1 MTPPAHDVAVRLDLD
16 REALW
21 INSER
26 RPRLVRLERQD
37 GELRLSDPSNSGTLH
52 VAAEIDGLGEFVLH
66 TSILML
72 RREPYRL
79 LVELARGQANRLRNL
94 VAEWERDGWKAPD
107 RFLPTV
113 QELAGTL
120 CQAVRSAD
128 DATADRCAADV
139 IRATAE
145 LGDLFAL
152 EHGRTALDARMRR
165 GDRPRLGCV
174 VRTQPRD
181 EAAARLLREN
191 VDDVVVPVDWR
202 RIEKEQGVY
211 DWSWLDEQ
219 VAWAGERGFEPVVGP
234 VLDFRPGRLPKW
246 VEQSRQDPGTLL
258 TLLIDIAETV
268 VGRYADKTEC
278 WIVASGANSDSSL
291 GLPAEQAQWLVARL
305 LEAARAVEPTAQLAV
320 GVNQPWGW
328 YAGASPLAAWPVDF
342 VDGLLRTGAR
352 PNALLIQ
359 VESGCG
365 ELHRTAAE
373 SSKMLDR
380 FRRLDLP
387 LWVEF
392 SAPSAGEPGGGGSD
406 DEERQADWL
415 ERQALAALAKPL
427 VQRVVWGEFQDDPQG
442 PSPYGGLMRA
452 DSTPKPS
459 AARWARL
466 LETPALAAPNPPAPA
481 I

>member
-1 MTPPAHDVAVRLDLD
+1 MKQLRLTPPAHDVAVRLKLD

-21 INSER
+21 INGDR
-26 RPRLVRLERQD
+26 RPRLVRLERLN
-37 GELRLSDPSNSGTLH
+37 GELLLTDASSSGTLH
-52 VAAEIDGLGEFVLH
+52 VAAEIEGLGEFVLH

-79 LVELARGQANRLRNL
+79 LVELARGQTNRLRNL

-113 QELAGTL
+113 QDLAGTL

-128 DATADRCAADV
+128 DANADRCAAEV

-145 LGDLFAL
+145 LGDQFAL
-152 EHGRTALDARMRR
+152 EHGRTALQARLRR

-174 VRTQPRD
+174 VRTRPKD
-181 EAAARLLREN
+181 EPAARLLRES

-202 RIEKEQGVY
+202 CIEKEQGVY
-211 DWSWLDEQ
+211 DWTWLDEQ
-219 VAWAGERGFEPVVGP
+219 VAWAVRGGVEPIIGP

-246 VEQSRQDPGTLL
+246 VEQSRRDPGTLL

-278 WIVASGANSDSSL
+278 WIVASGANADSCL
-291 GLPAEQAQWLVARL
+291 GLPAEQAEGLMARL

-320 GVNQPWGW
+320 GVTQPWGW
-328 YAGASPLAAWPVDF
+328 YAGASALAAWPVDF

-352 PNALLIQ
+352 PNALLVQ
-359 VESGCG
+359 VESGRG
-365 ELHRTAAE
+365 EPNRTAAE
-373 SSKMLDR
+373 TSKMLDR

-392 SAPSAGEPGGGGSD
+392 SASSAGEPCDGLDG
-406 DEERQADWL
+406 EKRQADWL
-415 ERQALAALAKPL
+415 ERQVLAALAKPL
-427 VQRVVWGEFQDDPQG
+427 VQRVFWGDFQDDPDG
-442 PSPYGGLMRA
+442 PSPFGGLVRA

-459 AARWARL
+459 ATRWARL
-466 LETPALAAPNPPAPA
+466 LETPASAL
-481 I
+481 